1 MAEKMYKVISKE
13 SRSGI
18 SRIGKP
24 YCFEYLIVN
33 FSGKPARI
41 QLPKDKDMEV
51 NVNDCVTLGF
61 GTRKGFGC
69 AEICPV
75 ITEVIPADRK
85 SVV

>member
-1 MAEKMYKVISKE
+1 M
-13 SRSGI
+13 
-18 SRIGKP
+18 
-24 YCFEYLIVN
+24 N

-75 ITEVIPADRK
+75 ITEVIPAQK
-85 SVV
+85 GE

>member
-61 GTRKGFGC
+61 GTRKGSGC

-75 ITEVIPADRK
+75 ITEVIPAQK
-85 SVV
+85 GE

>member
-13 SRSGI
+13 NRSGI

-75 ITEVIPADRK
+75 ITEVIPAQK
-85 SVV
+85 GE

>member
-1 MAEKMYKVISKE
+1 MAEKMYTVISKE

-75 ITEVIPADRK
+75 ITEVIPAQK
-85 SVV
+85 GE

>member
-61 GTRKGFGC
+61 GTRKGFRC

-75 ITEVIPADRK
+75 ITEVIPAQK
-85 SVV
+85 GE

>member
-75 ITEVIPADRK
+75 ITEVIPAQNGE
-85 SVV
+85 

>member
-1 MAEKMYKVISKE
+1 MTEKMYKVISKE

-75 ITEVIPADRK
+75 ITEVISAQK
-85 SVV
+85 GE

>member
-18 SRIGKP
+18 SRSGKP

-75 ITEVIPADRK
+75 ITEVIPAQK
-85 SVV
+85 GE

>member
-18 SRIGKP
+18 PRIGKP

-75 ITEVIPADRK
+75 ITEVIPAQK
-85 SVV
+85 GE

>member
-18 SRIGKP
+18 SRIGQP

-75 ITEVIPADRK
+75 ITEVIPAQK
-85 SVV
+85 GE

>member
-51 NVNDCVTLGF
+51 NVNDCVTLCF

-75 ITEVIPADRK
+75 ITEVIPAQK
-85 SVV
+85 GE

>member
-41 QLPKDKDMEV
+41 QLPKDKDMVV

-75 ITEVIPADRK
+75 ITEVIPAQK
-85 SVV
+85 GE

>member
-61 GTRKGFGC
+61 GTRKGFGS

-75 ITEVIPADRK
+75 ITEVIPAQK
-85 SVV
+85 GE

>member
-13 SRSGI
+13 SRSRI

-75 ITEVIPADRK
+75 ITEVIPAQK
-85 SVV
+85 GE

>member
-75 ITEVIPADRK
+75 ITEVILAQK
-85 SVV
+85 GE